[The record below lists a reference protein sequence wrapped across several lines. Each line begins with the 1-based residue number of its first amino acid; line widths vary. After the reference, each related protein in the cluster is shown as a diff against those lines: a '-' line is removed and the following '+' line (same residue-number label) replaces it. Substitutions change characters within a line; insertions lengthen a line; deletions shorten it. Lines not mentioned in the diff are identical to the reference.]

1 MVQYSIL
8 VYFNGSKGK
17 RNDYVT
23 STTERI
29 QLKENRTPPACTT
42 NNLPLSPPMRWTSH
56 DSVGTDQTNNGA
68 VVTVVLWLCVCESNN
83 IVYHSHSRITVL
95 LLLFLPQ
102 QKLISPPSNQ
112 QYKHG
117 TKTQRCFI
125 RPRSLV
131 QSAPWQRALSKVARG
146 AKGKTVLHI
155 ILCPSSMSALPF
167 LIDKVDPWPVTIHM
181 IVNNSNDC
189 SM

>member
-29 QLKENRTPPACTT
+29 QLKEEPNACTT
-42 NNLPLSPPMRWTSH
+42 KSL
-56 DSVGTDQTNNGA
+56 
-68 VVTVVLWLCVCESNN
+68 LWLCVCESNN

-95 LLLFLPQ
+95 LHLFPPQ